1 MTQLELLAAKV
12 RGADSLEDAAT
23 IIADWYDAKTKHSR
37 QNSIDSAKIVRDGIT
52 PDFLPQYVTL
62 FNQVASNFDTSA
74 SLLEF
79 DRNE

>member
-23 IIADWYDAKTKHSR
+23 IIADWYDGKVKYSHNNSR
-37 QNSIDSAKIVRDGIT
+37 ESAKILRDGAAQIES
-52 PDFLPQYVTL
+52 PYSDLMEKA
-62 FNQVASNFDTSA
+62 ASNFDTSA